1 MVSVEL
7 DGYVYS
13 IAVGDEHF
21 FVGKQT
27 SPNVLRYL
35 IQGGTARMNF
45 DGHTNTVFTLF
56 WSKDILVSGSADTN
70 VICWNARS
78 GNIIRIL
85 TGHTNGIYAVGLFD
99 GFVYSAGFN
108 RIVFKW
114 NIDNGEIVKKFDD
127 LHAIVIKCFAY
138 RTSELFTGSIDTTVI
153 RWDAISGE
161 SIFRYIMRIKKL
173 RAVAAWKNYVM
184 SAGEDIEIN
193 IWDAS
198 IDSIEPVAVIV
209 DHFLAINCLTVYDDF
224 LYSGS
229 SDTTVKQ
236 WNLTQFALNKI
247 YEGYP
252 LTIIS
257 LTADQSYVYA
267 SGFAR
272 LIYQWNASSSVL
284 AGRFEGHSGDVST
297 LKLSSSLL
305 FSGSKDQSVRVWNV
319 QSKKTEKVFNCKPL
333 PDTNL
338 W

>member
-1 MVSVEL
+1 
-7 DGYVYS
+7 
-13 IAVGDEHF
+13 
-21 FVGKQT
+21 
-27 SPNVLRYL
+27 
-35 IQGGTARMNF
+35 
-45 DGHTNTVFTLF
+45 
-56 WSKDILVSGSADTN
+56 
-70 VICWNARS
+70 
-78 GNIIRIL
+78 
-85 TGHTNGIYAVGLFD
+85 
-99 GFVYSAGFN
+99 
-108 RIVFKW
+108 
-114 NIDNGEIVKKFDD
+114 
-127 LHAIVIKCFAY
+127 
-138 RTSELFTGSIDTTVI
+138 
-153 RWDAISGE
+153 
-161 SIFRYIMRIKKL
+161 
-173 RAVAAWKNYVM
+173 M

-209 DHFLAINCLTVYDDF
+209 DHFLAINCVTVYDDF

-284 AGRFEGHSGDVST
+284 AGRFEGHSDDVST

-305 FSGSKDQSVRVWNV
+305 FSGSKDQTVRVWNV